1 MSLFLR
7 LGIGFVLLLGVC
19 WGSASLSAWYQT
31 RETINELF
39 DTQQMLLAK
48 RLLSLDFAT
57 LDNVSLPKT
66 KRLLRHNRGDQDD
79 DALAFAVFS
88 RDGKQVLNDGD
99 NGKHLPFEADY
110 QGFRDGRLDNDDDR
124 WRFVWLT
131 TEDQQFRVIVGQE
144 WEYRDDMAKDLV
156 NASVL
161 PWLIA
166 LPLMLLLLIGLVW
179 YELRPLKRLA
189 QQLTQREPDDDTPLN
204 AKPLPK
210 EVQPLIVALN
220 GLFSRISAMMH
231 RERRF
236 TSDAAHELRS
246 PLAALQVQSEVIQL
260 AADDEAMRTH
270 ALKQLDAGITRATRL
285 VDQLLT
291 LSRVE
296 ADDARSAFQSV
307 DLQRTLQDTLI
318 AQLPLADNAG
328 VTLRLHA
335 QAEPVIQGHPLLL
348 SLLVRNLLDNAIRYT
363 PAGSDVDLWLEA
375 NSLRIEDNGTG
386 VSEADLQRLGERFW
400 RPAGQ
405 EKSGSGLGLS
415 IVRNIAHLHDMQI
428 AFNQRQGGGLC
439 VTLRWSSHA
448 LISGAPA

>member
-1 MSLFLR
+1 M
-7 LGIGFVLLLGVC
+7 LLGVC

-189 QQLTQREPDDDTPLN
+189 QQLTQREPDDDTP
-204 AKPLPK
+204 
-210 EVQPLIVALN
+210 
-220 GLFSRISAMMH
+220 
-231 RERRF
+231 
-236 TSDAAHELRS
+236 
-246 PLAALQVQSEVIQL
+246 
-260 AADDEAMRTH
+260 
-270 ALKQLDAGITRATRL
+270 
-285 VDQLLT
+285 
-291 LSRVE
+291 
-296 ADDARSAFQSV
+296 
-307 DLQRTLQDTLI
+307 
-318 AQLPLADNAG
+318 
-328 VTLRLHA
+328 
-335 QAEPVIQGHPLLL
+335 
-348 SLLVRNLLDNAIRYT
+348 
-363 PAGSDVDLWLEA
+363 
-375 NSLRIEDNGTG
+375 
-386 VSEADLQRLGERFW
+386 
-400 RPAGQ
+400 
-405 EKSGSGLGLS
+405 
-415 IVRNIAHLHDMQI
+415 
-428 AFNQRQGGGLC
+428 
-439 VTLRWSSHA
+439 
-448 LISGAPA
+448 